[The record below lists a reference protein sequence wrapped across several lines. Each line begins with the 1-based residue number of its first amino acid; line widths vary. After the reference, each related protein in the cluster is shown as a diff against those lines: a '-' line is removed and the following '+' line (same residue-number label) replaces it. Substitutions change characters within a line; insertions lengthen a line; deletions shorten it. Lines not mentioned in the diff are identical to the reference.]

1 MSIPKEHEKEF
12 AQFPA
17 VLRELVTAELAAGNT
32 VAEFS
37 HGFPAA
43 PCGAYIILS
52 REVTTRPRVKTPELD
67 FYDRDR
73 SSYSGEFTDA
83 KRHFF
88 VLEPAHPPKPPP
100 DMDAI
105 RAEME
110 ARQLAADAERFPDM
124 TERDYSSEPHLR
136 VAAPSPSRMRPTA
149 AERAV
154 WSGLEQNSKSA
165 VSRFRASMVIDYDK
179 WHDGI
184 GYDLDIL
191 KEATP
196 DELKAIEAILIQR
209 HSSDWRD
216 VEALAAINST
226 GAKEALKTALR
237 TGDAAVRMAVHSHAP
252 ELMTERQRT
261 DSLVQALEQAEIYG
275 GLTQALLEIEEFHP
289 PEVIRTLLR
298 GLMERD
304 GGTACHFAAMLY
316 FLHGKAKSAFDWDH
330 RPFFLRFNTTDMEE
344 REKAVRELCAT
355 IGADPS
361 RCIKPKPAKTTLSAK
376 KKTKSA
382 KRSKN

>member
-17 VLRELVTAELAAGNT
+17 VLRELVMAELAAGNSIE
-32 VAEFS
+32 EFS

-43 PCGAYIILS
+43 PCGAYIILTC
-52 REVTTRPRVKTPELD
+52 EVTTRAREKTPEMD
-67 FYDRDR
+67 FYDRDC
-73 SSYSGEFTDA
+73 SNYSGEFTDE

-110 ARQLAADAERFPDM
+110 AKQLASDAARYAAQDAIPKGSDRERFAPAERLI
-124 TERDYSSEPHLR
+124 R
-136 VAAPSPSRMRPTA
+136 SR
-149 AERAV
+149 
-154 WSGLEQNSKSA
+154 LEEDPASA
-165 VSRFRASMVIDYDK
+165 LARFKASMVIDYEK

-184 GYDLDIL
+184 GYDLSIL

-216 VEALAAINST
+216 VEALAAIDSKE
-226 GAKEALKTALR
+226 AKAALKTALR
-237 TGDAAVRMAVHSHAP
+237 TGNAEVRMAVHSHAP
-252 ELMTERQRT
+252 ELMTERQRI

-275 GLTQALLEIEEFHP
+275 GLTQALLEVEDFHP
-289 PEVIRTLLR
+289 PEVIQTLLR
-298 GLMERD
+298 GLMDRD
-304 GGTACHFAAMLY
+304 GGTACHFAGMLY

-330 RPFFLRFNTTDMEE
+330 RPFFLRFNTPDMEE
-344 REKAVRELCAT
+344 REKAVRELCET
-355 IGADPS
+355 IGADPHT
-361 RCIKPKPAKTTLSAK
+361 CIKPKPAAQAPK
-376 KKTKSA
+376 KPTKARPSGG
-382 KRSKN
+382 SGQ